1 MKPSTILVFFL
12 CFSTSLTHAQAHQKS
27 KSNSGNLHTPP
38 NTKMHTRGK
47 QPIRFAPNRR
57 DGQNSDWSCPPVSDA
72 DGTGKCGLDL
82 GMQETICDGEGGA
95 SSTGRDG
102 GHTCSFPD

>member
-1 MKPSTILVFFL
+1 MKRSTMLFMLL
-12 CFSTSLTHAQAHQKS
+12 CFFTNIAGAEPTALQTPKASYKTSTKKVNTI
-27 KSNSGNLHTPP
+27 GNRPKHL
-38 NTKMHTRGK
+38 
-47 QPIRFAPNRR
+47 APNHHK
-57 DGQNSDWSCPPVSDA
+57 GSNKDWSCPPVSDA